1 MLEKV
6 YCMRGQGH
14 IYALGLLAV
23 ACLSLTGC
31 GSADKK
37 AAEAAARLERPPEQI
52 YDEAAAAL
60 KDGKYP
66 KAVQLYQEVERQHP
80 YSELATKGQVMAA
93 YAAYQNLKYDDA
105 IIALDRFIELHPG
118 HPDIAYAYYL
128 KALCYY
134 EQISDVE
141 RDQGMTSLALQ
152 SMNTVIE
159 RFPDTDYARE
169 AILKRDLTRDH
180 LAGKEMEVGRYYLK
194 RKQYNA
200 AINRFMVVIRD
211 YQTTTHTPEALH
223 RLVESYKTLGL
234 EDDALRVAAVLGYN
248 YPGNQWYEDSYLL
261 FNPSQRAALRSGKS
275 WVDRTIDSL
284 LRPS

>member
-1 MLEKV
+1 MDRFRK
-6 YCMRGQGH
+6 
-14 IYALGLLAV
+14 IYIVCALLLAGT
-23 ACLSLTGC
+23 ALSGC
-31 GSADKK
+31 GTADKK

-52 YDEAAAAL
+52 YNEATAAL
-60 KDGKYP
+60 KERQFP

-80 YSELATKGQVMAA
+80 YSDLATKGQVMAA

-118 HPDIAYAYYL
+118 HPDVAYAYYL

-134 EQISDVE
+134 EQISDVK
-141 RDQGMTSLALQ
+141 RDQEMTRLALQ
-152 SMNTVIE
+152 SLTTVVE

-169 AILKRDLTRDH
+169 ATLKRDLTLDH
-180 LAGKEMEVGRYYLK
+180 LAGKEMEVGRYYLT
-194 RKQYNA
+194 RGHINA

-223 RLVESYKTLGL
+223 RLVEAYKTLGL

-248 YPGNQWYEDSYLL
+248 FPGSKWYEDSYVL
-261 FNPSQRAALRSGKS
+261 FNPSQKAALRSGKS
-275 WVDRTIDSL
+275 WVDRTINSL